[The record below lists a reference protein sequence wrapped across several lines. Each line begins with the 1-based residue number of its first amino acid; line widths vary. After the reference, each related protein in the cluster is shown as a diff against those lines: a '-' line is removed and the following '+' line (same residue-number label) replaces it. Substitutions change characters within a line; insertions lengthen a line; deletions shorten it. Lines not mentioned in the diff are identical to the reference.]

1 MEEKLYK
8 FEGPNPRVATNV
20 EESSSLL
27 YLSGAIF
34 IGSIYLYNKR
44 TFRID

>member
-1 MEEKLYK
+1 MDEKLYK

-20 EESSSLL
+20 EEPSNLL

-34 IGSIYLYNKR
+34 IGSLYLYNKR